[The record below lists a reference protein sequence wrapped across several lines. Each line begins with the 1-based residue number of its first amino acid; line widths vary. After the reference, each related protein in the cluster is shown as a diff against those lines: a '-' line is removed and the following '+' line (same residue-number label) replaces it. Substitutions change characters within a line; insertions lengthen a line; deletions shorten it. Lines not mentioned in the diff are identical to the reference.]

1 MRNKLMVKEG
11 LEDKVLEIIKSS
23 GEEGVVQ
30 SELWGQLNIDS
41 REGSK
46 IVMKLVKSGLVSRVP
61 VVYKGRKT
69 YKLVYVSKQPNST
82 QLVVKLNPVMT
93 IPCFLCK
100 DLDKCGLGSYFNPL
114 ICNKLTTYLLER
126 SKH

>member
-1 MRNKLMVKEG
+1 MVKEG
-11 LEDKVLEIIKSS
+11 LEDKVLELIKSS

>member
-1 MRNKLMVKEG
+1 MVKEG

-100 DLDKCGLGSYFNPL
+100 DLDKCGLGGYFNPL

>member
-11 LEDKVLEIIKSS
+11 LEDKVLELIKSS